1 MATVWK
7 SGLRRSG
14 LKTLAGIV
22 AAASCAAAIL
32 GAALP
37 SAALAQSEAGAA
49 ASAGRP
55 HPKYDLT
62 ALQRKAERD
71 GEVLVIVELR
81 APGPPFQP
89 EGRLRGPAEVAA
101 QRSAIIAARQELL
114 DSLRGYKAHAYGHW
128 DSVPQVALKVD
139 AAALQRLID
148 SPLVESIQEDSL
160 SAPNLDSTSFHIG
173 SDLTWL
179 GGLDGSGQTVV
190 ILDTGIDADH
200 PFFGDRVKAEAC
212 WSNAG
217 GAGSGTSLCPGGGN
231 SEAGP
236 GSADALT
243 AQCINGTSQL
253 CGHGTHVAGIAAGLG
268 GTWRAYNGVAPQANI
283 IAIQVF
289 TRIDSAADCGDD
301 PPPCVRTYDSD
312 QIAALNYVNTTL
324 RPLWSIASVNMSLG
338 GGEYV
343 GACDGDSRKAS
354 IDNLRSNGIAT
365 AIAAGNDGWTNTT
378 GAPGCISS
386 AITVGSVTDTDN
398 PPADS
403 VIHNLSNVV
412 DLLAVGAGVDS
423 SVPDDAEG
431 LGWWGTSMATPQVTG
446 AFAMLRGIDS
456 SLSVDAIEALLEGTG
471 VPVTDTRPANNPAAD
486 NDITGWVKPR
496 LQLAVAAGELLTAD
510 IAVSKDCKPDLDSHV
525 LAGETAKCF
534 ITVGN
539 NGPDPALGVQLVDTH
554 VSNGNFQITAVL
566 APAGVTCTETTADRV
581 VTCDLGSLPADA
593 SVQIVV
599 DLKAAE
605 TMDID
610 DQAVATTLSQD
621 PVAGNNDNTNTAAR
635 DGVHV
640 KGLADLQLTKAA
652 GVTEVVAGTDLT
664 YTLTAKNLGPS
675 TAVNAVIEDVLPAG
689 VTLKSV
695 SAAGGSCNPG
705 QPGNPAVPTTC
716 AFDGLAVNAEGVMTV
731 VVTVN
736 PDTQGALLNNGRVS
750 ADSLDNNNANDLASA
765 SVAVISKA
773 DLAVA
778 KTDTPDPVIAG
789 QQLTYDIRVT
799 NNGPSTA
806 RNVRLDDP
814 LPAGVS
820 FSGYSLL
827 EGTGSCAMVG
837 TVLSCDF
844 GELAP
849 GAGAR
854 VVITTLVSPSVPHG
868 TLLSNTATASTSASD
883 EVPGNDAATATTTVQ
898 AAADLAVA
906 KSAELDLTNPSSRV
920 IYTVVVNNPGSSDAQ
935 GVSIKDELPLDPKKI
950 VYLFDT
956 GNGACAYDQ
965 TTHDI
970 DCAIGTLPA
979 GGSWTV
985 KFYMDVRGAVGTI
998 TNKVSVTSSTADP
1011 VAANNTAYEAVKI
1024 KGGKK

>member
-1 MATVWK
+1 LLAIAGVAF
-7 SGLRRSG
+7 LA
-14 LKTLAGIV
+14 LAGPPL
-22 AAASCAAAIL
+22 S
-32 GAALP
+32 
-37 SAALAQSEAGAA
+37 LAQSQQGELNAQHRAD
-49 ASAGRP
+49 
-55 HPKYDLT
+55 PKDVT
-62 ALQRKAERD
+62 ALKAKAAQK
-71 GEVLVIVELR
+71 GQVLVIVGLS
-81 APGPPFQP
+81 APGRSFRA
-89 EGRLRGPAEVAA
+89 EGELHGPAEIALQRRSIVAA
-101 QRSAIIAARQELL
+101 REELL
-114 DSLRGYKAHAYGHW
+114 NDLRGRNAHAYSNW
-128 DSVPQVALKVD
+128 DSVPYLALKVD
-139 AAALQRLID
+139 AEALEHLSN
-148 SPLVESIQEDSL
+148 SPLVSSIQEDSL

-179 GGLDGSGQTVV
+179 GGLDGGGQTVV

-200 PFFGDRVKAEAC
+200 PFFGNRVKAEAC
-212 WSNAG
+212 WSNAA
-217 GAGSGTSLCPGGGN
+217 GAGSGASLCPGGGN
-231 SEAGP
+231 SETGP

-243 AQCINGTSQL
+243 TQCLDGTGQL
-253 CGHGTHVAGIAAGLG
+253 CDHGTHVAGIAAGLG
-268 GTWRAYNGVAPQANI
+268 SAWRTYNGVAPQANI

-289 TRIDSAADCGDD
+289 TRFNAAADCDGSA
-301 PPPCVRTYDSD
+301 PCVLTYDSD
-312 QIAALNYVNTTL
+312 QISALNYVNTTL
-324 RPLWSIASVNMSLG
+324 RPLWPIASVNMSLG
-338 GGEYV
+338 GGEFV
-343 GACDGDSRKAS
+343 GACDGDSRKPS

-403 VIHNLSNVV
+403 VIHNLSSVV

-456 SLSVDAIEALLEGTG
+456 GLSVDDIEALLEGTG
-471 VPVTDTRPANNPAAD
+471 VPVTDTRTANNPDAG

-510 IAVSKDCKPDLDSHV
+510 VAVSKDCKPDLDNYV

-534 ITVGN
+534 ITVRN

-554 VSNGNFQITAVL
+554 VSNGNFQITGVAV
-566 APAGVTCTETTADRV
+566 PVGVTCTETTADRV

-621 PVAGNNDNTNTAAR
+621 PVAGNNDNTNAAAH

-640 KGLADLQLTKAA
+640 KGLADLRLTKAA
-652 GVTEVVAGTDLT
+652 GTTEVVAGTDLT
-664 YTLTAKNLGPS
+664 YTLTARNLGPS
-675 TAVNAVIEDVLPAG
+675 KAVNAVIEDVLPAG

-705 QPGNPAVPTTC
+705 QPGNPAAPTTC
-716 AFDGLAVNAEGVMTV
+716 TFDGLAVDAEGVMTV

-736 PDTQGALLNNGRVS
+736 PDTQGTLLNNGRVS

-773 DLAVA
+773 DLAVT

-820 FSGYSLL
+820 FGGYSLL

-837 TVLSCDF
+837 SVLSCDF
-844 GELAP
+844 GALAP

-854 VVITTLVSPSVPHG
+854 VVVTTLVSPSVPHG
-868 TLLSNTATASTSASD
+868 TVLSNTATASTSASD

-898 AAADLAVA
+898 AAADLAVT
-906 KSAELDLTNPSSRV
+906 KNAELDITNPSPRV
-920 IYTVVVNNPGSSDAQ
+920 VYTVVVNNPGSSDAQ
-935 GVSIKDELPLDPKKI
+935 DVTIKDELPLDPKKI

-956 GNGACAYDQ
+956 GNGACAYDKA
-965 TTHDI
+965 THDL

-985 KFYMDVRGAVGTI
+985 KLYVDVKGVVGTI
-998 TNKVSVTSSTADP
+998 TNKVSVSATTADP
-1011 VAANNTAYEAVKI
+1011 VAANNTAYKAVKI